1 MSSNGVEQG
10 EEVKIVEPL
19 KENGYPSSFVHR
31 ESGPS
36 RPTQGLLL
44 IRGHQEPLSP
54 YCISVHGVS
63 ATIRRFLYD
72 WKSRLCSI
80 H

>member
-31 ESGPS
+31 ESGPG
-36 RPTQGLLL
+36 RPTQETITYQRPPGTTLTLLYNSAWC
-44 IRGHQEPLSP
+44 LSHNQK
-54 YCISVHGVS
+54 ILV
-63 ATIRRFLYD
+63 
-72 WKSRLCSI
+72 
-80 H
+80 